1 MPQYNPEEYG
11 RGKRARNAATSESCN
26 QAEIDNSA
34 FVLEDDGFLEPGGV
48 EIDINEAEWFQQ
60 GIEQAAMVANSEDE
74 PTLKEA
80 LSGDERGE
88 WLKSIEAELTQ
99 IENLHTWD
107 LVEAPP
113 RTNIIPSHYVFR
125 RKHDANGNIERYKA
139 RLIAKGFKQ
148 QYGIDYTETFAPT
161 VHPATLR

>member
-1 MPQYNPEEYG
+1 M
-11 RGKRARNAATSESCN
+11 SESCN
-26 QAEIDNSA
+26 QAEINNSV

-60 GIEQAAMVANSEDE
+60 GMKQAAMVANSEDE
-74 PTLKEA
+74 PTLKEV
-80 LSGDERGE
+80 LGGNERAE

-113 RTNIIPSHYVFR
+113 WTNVIPSCYVF
-125 RKHDANGNIERYKA
+125 HW
-139 RLIAKGFKQ
+139 
-148 QYGIDYTETFAPT
+148 
-161 VHPATLR
+161 